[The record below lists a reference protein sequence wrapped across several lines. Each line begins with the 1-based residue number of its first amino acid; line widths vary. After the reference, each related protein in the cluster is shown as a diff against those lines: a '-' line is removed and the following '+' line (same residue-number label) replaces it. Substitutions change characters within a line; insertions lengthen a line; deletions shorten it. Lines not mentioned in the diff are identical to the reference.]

1 MSGNDYDRI
10 KTIIEDIIG
19 DTLQGKALVKAIRG
33 YFKEKQE
40 VRIVVSDFK
49 AKASTI
55 RPHTMKLGA
64 DISQHSIKAD
74 EAMEKYTKKLALES
88 EKLRKRGNKVT
99 CTTSS

>member
-1 MSGNDYDRI
+1 MSGSDYDRI

-19 DTLQGKALVKAIRG
+19 DTLQGKALITSIKG

-40 VRIVVSDFK
+40 IRIVVSDFK
-49 AKASTI
+49 AKASTL
-55 RPHTMKLGA
+55 RPHIEV
-64 DISQHSIKAD
+64 DISQHSIEAD
-74 EAMEKYTKKLALES
+74 EAMDRYTKKMALES